1 MWKMFDLKDKN
12 TSFSHRHRLNCGGK
26 ILDLESPKVMGVLN
40 VTPDSFYD
48 GGRFREGKVILDGVA
63 RMLEE
68 GASIIDIGA
77 VSTKP
82 HAVDVRENLEK
93 ARLLPV
99 LKMVRKQFPEVI
111 LSIYTFR
118 ANIARICVD
127 EGAGMIN
134 DISGGVFD
142 PAMLDMVAKLNVPFV
157 IMHIQGTPKNMQDNP
172 HYDDVVKEVKDFLFG
187 QAVKLKSLGKGDI
200 IIDPGFGFGKTVEH
214 NFELLNRLDQFIH
227 KDYPLMAGLSRKSM
241 INRVLHTKPSE
252 ALNGT
257 TVLNTIALLKGVNIL
272 RVHDVKEAIE
282 AIKLI
287 SYLGK

>member
-1 MWKMFDLKDKN
+1 MFDLKDKN

-111 LSIYTFR
+111 LSIDTFR